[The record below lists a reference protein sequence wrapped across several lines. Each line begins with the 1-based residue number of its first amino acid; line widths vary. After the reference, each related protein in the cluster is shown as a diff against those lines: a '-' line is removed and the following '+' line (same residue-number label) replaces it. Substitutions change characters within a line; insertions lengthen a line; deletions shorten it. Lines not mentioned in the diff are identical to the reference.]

1 MKRWGILGAINLKGW
16 LILVILGAIVYIPL
30 RITLTRLKVPN
41 PQGMLILAGDN
52 QRKRV
57 GAELAAANPDLSIW
71 LTVPSGESPSLELY
85 FDPQVIEPTRLHYE
99 PCTTDTVTD
108 FTCSVDDLRRHRI
121 RHVYLVT
128 SDFHIPRAMAI
139 AWWVFGS
146 RGIIVT
152 PYPVPCAGGQCGP
165 PESRWRILRDQVRSV
180 LWLLTGKSGA
190 SFNPRLANRPNPLP

>member
-1 MKRWGILGAINLKGW
+1 MA
-16 LILVILGAIVYIPL
+16 YIPL
-30 RITLTRLKVPN
+30 RITLTRLQVPN
-41 PQGMLILAGDN
+41 PQGILILAGDN
-52 QRKRV
+52 QRKRE

-71 LTVPSGESPSLELY
+71 LTVPSGESPSLEPY

-190 SFNPRLANRPNPLP
+190 SFNPRLANRPNPRP